1 MTVTDLDLPAVP
13 SGSGDAVADIV
24 ADVVATVRRGS
35 PLYCVAGF
43 RAPWAIGLEEGGVAG
58 VTVITSGTCWL
69 MPEGLEPV
77 QLVQGDVVLLPS
89 GVAHVCADQPGR
101 AARPLKE
108 LIGGP
113 LGDGMPRRLAIDGD
127 GPVTRLLV
135 GAFVLAPGPPH
146 PLTAILPPVVHIGA
160 GQARDRGL
168 AAAVELL
175 SCEVQRAD
183 PGAPA
188 VVASLLDLLFVY
200 ILRAWLAEQHQ
211 SGEGWVRALYD
222 PVVGSA
228 LALIHD
234 DPARPWSVDLLARAA
249 GAPRATFTRRFRTLT
264 GQAPMAYVAAWR
276 MSVAARLLREE
287 RGSLRE
293 VAHRVGYD
301 SEFAFARAFKRTTGH
316 PPGRFRTDVISQL
329 SPGSAGIRG
338 GS

>member
-1 MTVTDLDLPAVP
+1 MAVRLDLPAVP
-13 SGSGDAVADIV
+13 SGSGDPVADIV
-24 ADVVATVRRGS
+24 ADIVATIRRGS
-35 PLYCVAGF
+35 AIHCLAQF
-43 RAPWAIGLEEGGVAG
+43 HAPWGIELEEGAVAG
-58 VTVITSGTCWL
+58 VTVITSGACWL
-69 MPEGLEPV
+69 IPEGREPV

-108 LIGGP
+108 LIGRP
-113 LGDGMPRRLAIDGD
+113 LEDGMPRRLVIDGD
-127 GPVTRLLV
+127 GPVARLLI
-135 GAFVLAPGPPH
+135 GAFLLSPGPPH
-146 PLTAILPPVVHIGA
+146 PLTAVLPPVLHIGA

-188 VVASLLDLLFVY
+188 VIASLLDLLFVY

-211 SGEGWVRALYD
+211 AGGGWVRALYD
-222 PVVGSA
+222 PVVGGA

-234 DPARPWSVDLLARAA
+234 DPAHPWSVDLLARSV

-264 GQAPMAYVAAWR
+264 GQAPMTYVAAWR
-276 MSVAARLLREE
+276 MSVAARMLREQ

-293 VAHRVGYD
+293 VARRVGYD
-301 SEFAFARAFKRTTGH
+301 SEFAFARAFKRATGH
-316 PPGRFRTDVISQL
+316 APGRYRT
-329 SPGSAGIRG
+329 GA
-338 GS
+338 

>member
-1 MTVTDLDLPAVP
+1 MAVRYRRSMAVRDLDLPAVP
-13 SGSGDAVADIV
+13 SGSGDPVADIV
-24 ADVVATVRRGS
+24 ADVVATIRRGS
-35 PLYCVAGF
+35 AIYCLA
-43 RAPWAIGLEEGGVAG
+43 RLHAPWGMELEEGAVAG
-58 VTVITSGTCWL
+58 VAVITSGACWL

-89 GVAHVCADQPGR
+89 GVAHICADQPGR
-101 AARPLKE
+101 AARPLTE

-113 LGDGMPRRLAIDGD
+113 LEEGMPNRLVIEGD
-127 GPVTRLLV
+127 GPVTRLLI
-135 GAFVLAPGPPH
+135 GAFLLAPGSPH
-146 PLTAILPPVVHIGA
+146 PLTAVLPPVVHIGA

-188 VVASLLDLLFVY
+188 VAASLLDLLFVY

-211 SGEGWVRALYD
+211 ASEGWVRALYD

-234 DPARPWSVDLLARAA
+234 DPARAWSVDLLARAA
-249 GAPRATFTRRFRTLT
+249 GAPRATFTRRFRALT
-264 GQAPMAYVAAWR
+264 GHAPMSYVAAWR
-276 MSVAARLLREE
+276 MSVAARLLREY

-293 VAHRVGYD
+293 IARHVGYD

-316 PPGRFRTDVISQL
+316 PPGRYRTDAHERRT
-329 SPGSAGIRG
+329 SP
-338 GS
+338 

>member
-1 MTVTDLDLPAVP
+1 MAARYRRSMTVRDLDLPAVP
-13 SGSGDAVADIV
+13 SGSGDPVADIV
-24 ADVVATVRRGS
+24 ADVVATIRRGS
-35 PLYCVAGF
+35 AISCLA
-43 RAPWAIGLEEGGVAG
+43 RLHAPWGMELEEGALAGVA
-58 VTVITSGTCWL
+58 VITSGACWL
-69 MPEGLEPV
+69 MPEGHEPV

-89 GVAHVCADQPGR
+89 GIAHVCADQPSR

-113 LGDGMPRRLAIDGD
+113 LEEGIPNRLVIDGD
-127 GPVTRLLV
+127 GLVTRLLI
-135 GAFVLAPGPPH
+135 GAFLLAPGPPH
-146 PLTAILPPVVHIGA
+146 PLTAVLPPVMHIGA

-175 SCEVQRAD
+175 SCEIQRAD

-211 SGEGWVRALYD
+211 TSEGWVRALYD

-234 DPARPWSVDLLARAA
+234 DPARPWSVDLLARAV

-264 GQAPMAYVAAWR
+264 GQSPMAYVAAWR
-276 MSVAARLLREE
+276 MSVAARLLREQP
-287 RGSLRE
+287 GSLRE
-293 VAHRVGYD
+293 IAHRVGYD

-316 PPGRFRTDVISQL
+316 SPGRYRTATQEHRT
-329 SPGSAGIRG
+329 SP
-338 GS
+338 

>member
-1 MTVTDLDLPAVP
+1 MAVRDLDLPTVP
-13 SGSGDAVADIV
+13 SGSGDPVADIV
-24 ADVVATVRRGS
+24 ADIVATVRRGS
-35 PLYCVAGF
+35 AIYCLA
-43 RAPWAIGLEEGGVAG
+43 RLHAPWGMDLEEGEVAG
-58 VTVITSGTCWL
+58 VTVITSGACWL
-69 MPEGLEPV
+69 MPEGREPV

-113 LGDGMPRRLAIDGD
+113 LEDGMPRRLVIEGD

-135 GAFVLAPGPPH
+135 GAFLLAPGPPH
-146 PLTAILPPVVHIGA
+146 PLTAVLPPVVHIGA
-160 GQARDRGL
+160 GTRDRGL

-175 SCEVQRAD
+175 SCEVQRSD

-188 VVASLLDLLFVY
+188 VIASLLDLLFVY

-211 SGEGWVRALYD
+211 AGEGWVRALYD

-234 DPARPWSVDLLARAA
+234 DPARPWSVNLLARAV

-293 VAHRVGYD
+293 VARRVGYD

-316 PPGRFRTDVISQL
+316 PPGRYRTDAFR
-329 SPGSAGIRG
+329 P
-338 GS
+338 